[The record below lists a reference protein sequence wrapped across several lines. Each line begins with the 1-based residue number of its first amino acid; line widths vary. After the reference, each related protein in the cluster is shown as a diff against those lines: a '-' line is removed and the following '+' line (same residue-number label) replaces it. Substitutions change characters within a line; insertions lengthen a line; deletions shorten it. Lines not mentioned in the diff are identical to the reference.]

1 MVAERRGGLKG
12 ESGAAAIGNKDEK
25 QISSGQENE
34 SDAFTLNIDAILQIG
49 SVMERVGIEQKR
61 QESFDWL
68 AQNREKVK
76 SDRKEVAK
84 HLQIAIGDLPIS
96 RDLIKKESFDWLAQN
111 REKVK
116 SDRKEVAK
124 HLQIAIGDLPIS
136 RDLIKKCLEELIKR
150 GKLSTE
156 QYEKEFKMF
165 EAAPEE
171 QLPTIAQM
179 SALLREFGGY
189 IKRKP
194 SL

>member
-1 MVAERRGGLKG
+1 LR
-12 ESGAAAIGNKDEK
+12 NKDEK

-61 QESFDWL
+61 Q
-68 AQNREKVK
+68 
-76 SDRKEVAK
+76 
-84 HLQIAIGDLPIS
+84 
-96 RDLIKKESFDWLAQN
+96 ESFDWLAQN